1 MTPQEITQIAALF
14 QAIQN
19 IAEQHDDEH
28 RSIIAGLASTG
39 HDLASYFGDVRDG
52 NNSDPAPRA
61 STHGMPQPVLD
72 AGYEAARVWWA
83 DMVDRIEALEKSTG
97 VGGCCVNPGLKEAFN
112 ALPAG
117 QHGAFLDAV
126 GAYLMVFRA
135 QGEPSTTWRIT
146 SDILAMHASTPA
158 EQDAWA
164 DHHNKDEVTA

>member
-1 MTPQEITQIAALF
+1 MIPREITQIKALF
-14 QAIQN
+14 QAILD
-19 IAEQHDDEH
+19 IAKQSGSTDFTVVE
-28 RSIIAGLASTG
+28 GLASTG
-39 HDLASYFGDVRDG
+39 EDLASYFGDVLDG
-52 NNSDPAPRA
+52 NNSDPGPRA

-97 VGGCCVNPGLKEAFN
+97 VSGCCVNPGLKEAFN

-117 QHGAFLDAV
+117 QRGAFLDAV